1 MTKVITKALVL
12 GFIIGTVF
20 LGIAPLGLGIAFVE
34 FLRPILIPGIDL
46 FRSLYLSGTGAW
58 PWVLGLILNG
68 LIYTA
73 LFLSILVI
81 QKHAVHRKVKFL
93 TIVFVSLVFLAITGM
108 LTNFYFLI
116 ANNLAT
122 GASSIFPLSHASAV
136 SCIFDIRHFF
146 LNCNF
151 TIDYRDAIATDKH
164 FISLNLDLNMA
175 ITTQCRTLMRC
186 IG

>member
-1 MTKVITKALVL
+1 MTKVTIKSLVL

-46 FRSLYLSGTGAW
+46 FRPLYQNGGGSL
-58 PWVLGLILNG
+58 PWIFGFILNG

-108 LTNFYFLI
+108 LTNFYLFFTSPNKSWI
-116 ANNLAT
+116 FRI
-122 GASSIFPLSHASAV
+122 GA
-136 SCIFDIRHFF
+136 
-146 LNCNF
+146 
-151 TIDYRDAIATDKH
+151 
-164 FISLNLDLNMA
+164 
-175 ITTQCRTLMRC
+175 
-186 IG
+186 

>member
-1 MTKVITKALVL
+1 MTKVTIKSLVL

-34 FLRPILIPGIDL
+34 FLRPILVPGIDL
-46 FRSLYLSGTGAW
+46 FRSLSQSGSGSL
-58 PWVLGLILNG
+58 PWIFGFILNG

-108 LTNFYFLI
+108 LTNFYLFFTSPNKSWI
-116 ANNLAT
+116 FRI
-122 GASSIFPLSHASAV
+122 GA
-136 SCIFDIRHFF
+136 
-146 LNCNF
+146 
-151 TIDYRDAIATDKH
+151 
-164 FISLNLDLNMA
+164 
-175 ITTQCRTLMRC
+175 
-186 IG
+186 